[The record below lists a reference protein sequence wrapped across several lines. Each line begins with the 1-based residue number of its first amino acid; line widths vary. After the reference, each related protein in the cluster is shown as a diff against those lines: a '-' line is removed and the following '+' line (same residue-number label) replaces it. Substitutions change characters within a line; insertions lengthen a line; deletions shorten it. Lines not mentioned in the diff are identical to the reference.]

1 MSPEIGMEHF
11 QKNTSEMLKVM
22 RGMDEFCDVT
32 LVSEDD
38 ERVRAHKVVLA
49 SASTKFRDL
58 FQSGEEEEDYQVIHI
73 KGVQSDFM
81 TAMIDLI
88 YKGETKVEEKEC
100 EKFLNLLRQYKLLKY
115 NKNDKRRNQKCRYFN
130 RGFCK
135 FGVDCAFYHPKDD
148 CEHFMAGNHCTN
160 STCSKRHRQVC
171 KFWESKKGCIRKT
184 DCQYLHE
191 NAKTAKSATRH
202 VFREK
207 CDACRFYCHNKDS
220 VIVHKIKK
228 HTFQLC
234 LHCDH
239 TIKNQR
245 HSAEEKNLLQKL
257 PDITSKD
264 LDCLVKY

>member
-1 MSPEIGMEHF
+1 MEHF

-22 RGMDEFCDVT
+22 RGMEEFCDVT
-32 LVSEDD
+32 LMSEDD

-49 SASTKFRDL
+49 SASTMFRDL
-58 FQSGEEEEDYQVIHI
+58 FQSGEEEEDYQVINI
-73 KGVQSDFM
+73 KGVQSGFM
-81 TAMIDLI
+81 TTIIDLI
-88 YKGETKVEEKEC
+88 YKGETKVEEKDC
-100 EKFLNLLRQYKLLKY
+100 EKFLNLLGQYKLLKY
-115 NKNDKRRNQKCRYFN
+115 NQNDKRRNQKCRYFN

-148 CEHFMAGNHCTN
+148 CEHFMARNHCGN
-160 STCSKRHRQVC
+160 SACSKRHRQIC
-171 KFWESKKGCIRKT
+171 KFWESKNGCFRKT

-191 NAKTAKSATRH
+191 DAKTAESATRQA
-202 VFREK
+202 FKEK
-207 CDACRFYCHNKDS
+207 CDACMFNCHTKDS

-234 LHCDH
+234 LKCDY

-245 HSAEEKNLLQKL
+245 HSAKEKNLLQKL
-257 PDITSKD
+257 PDITRKD